1 MQKAALGQ
9 FIPWSRLLWPG
20 LVSEDAT
27 MFQQI
32 TYMEIIKRG
41 LKVMDTTA
49 ISLCKDNNLPM
60 IIFNLNKHGNIRRVI
75 TGEKVGSL
83 VCA

>member
-1 MQKAALGQ
+1 
-9 FIPWSRLLWPG
+9 
-20 LVSEDAT
+20 
-27 MFQQI
+27 
-32 TYMEIIKRG
+32 
-41 LKVMDTTA
+41 MDTTA

>member
-1 MQKAALGQ
+1 VK
-9 FIPWSRLLWPG
+9 
-20 LVSEDAT
+20 DAT
-27 MFQQI
+27 MFEQI
-32 TYMEIIKRG
+32 TYMDIIKRG

-60 IIFNLNKHGNIRRVI
+60 IIFNLNKVGNIRRVI

>member
-1 MQKAALGQ
+1 
-9 FIPWSRLLWPG
+9 
-20 LVSEDAT
+20 

-60 IIFNLNKHGNIRRVI
+60 IIFNLNTVGNIRRVI